1 MKTLLK
7 RTSSLLFGSS
17 PLATDLG
24 LLLMRLWFGVVMAL
38 AHGLPKFAK
47 LDAFAAGLA
56 RDGVPMPELMA
67 HLAALTEFVGGF
79 LIALGLLTR
88 PAALGLVIT
97 MCVAAF
103 VRHID
108 DPFSKMEF
116 ALLYA
121 LGFLALLV
129 AGPGRLS
136 LDALISKKL
145 DRAKDLPTAT

>member
-1 MKTLLK
+1 MKPFVQ
-7 RTSSLLFGSS
+7 RVSGLLFGAS
-17 PLATDLG
+17 PLATDIG
-24 LLLMRLWFGVVMAL
+24 LLLLRLWFGVVMAL

-56 RDGVPMPELMA
+56 RDGVPAPELMA

-88 PAALGLVIT
+88 PMALGLVIT

-121 LGFLALLV
+121 FGFLALLV

-145 DRAKDLPTAT
+145 GRTKDRSPAT